1 KDTVVR
7 RILGDD
13 FNEIDFISVS
23 PAKITKDA
31 KDGKDANVPAYGR
44 GLRGKAKRTVTVK
57 DEAIEDKKKAQ
68 RAEAALKRKEKQEA
82 KKKEN
87 EEKKQKRK
95 AAELQKK
102 QEAGLQ
108 KKKKEDEAELPKKKK
123 EKEAEL
129 PKKKKEEEAELQRSE
144 ESDHESDFYS
154 ILMHERPWPDK
165 EYGWVFDN
173 VSLY

>member
-57 DEAIEDKKKAQ
+57 DDAIEDKKKAQ

-102 QEAGLQ
+102 
-108 KKKKEDEAELPKKKK
+108 
-123 EKEAEL
+123 
-129 PKKKKEEEAELQRSE
+129 
-144 ESDHESDFYS
+144 
-154 ILMHERPWPDK
+154 
-165 EYGWVFDN
+165 
-173 VSLY
+173 

>member
-1 KDTVVR
+1 
-7 RILGDD
+7 D
-13 FNEIDFISVS
+13 FNETDFISVS
-23 PAKITKDA
+23 PAKIT

-87 EEKKQKRK
+87 EEKKQNRK

-129 PKKKKEEEAELQRSE
+129 PKKKKEEEEYKPEELSA
-144 ESDHESDFYS
+144 DHESDFYS

>member
-1 KDTVVR
+1 
-7 RILGDD
+7 D

-31 KDGKDANVPAYGR
+31 KDGKDANVPAYGC

-108 KKKKEDEAELPKKKK
+108 KKKKEDEAELPKKRRKK
-123 EKEAEL
+123 RL
-129 PKKKKEEEAELQRSE
+129 SYRRRRKKKRLS
-144 ESDHESDFYS
+144 YS
-154 ILMHERPWPDK
+154 GLRNLIMRVTSTAYSCMKDRGLTKSMD
-165 EYGWVFDN
+165 GC
-173 VSLY
+173 LIM